1 MAVVESV
8 GASVA
13 DRSHF
18 FTRNVWETADPKV
31 SSRDGWLARLIQQRP
46 VEEQLPPVC
55 VGDEPLGLCV
65 SSQVTPCVLRDLR
78 DLEVAGAL
86 ADSPAFHAL
95 NRQLGDAGGRSSPR
109 RAWREALEAAE
120 RVAGYAVGGDAAS
133 ASLADRLRTVATLI
147 AEDYPSDV
155 YATVLDGFD
164 THASQAYSHAQL
176 LRELAEG
183 MVSFFALLEQAGCA
197 DRVVV
202 LCTSEFG
209 RRVEENEGGG
219 TDHGLAGPVLAFG
232 NVVRGGFWG
241 APPDLADLE
250 DGDLRVRVDF
260 RRVFADVGEHLQLDG
275 AAVLG
280 REWAP
285 VGFLRA

>member
-1 MAVVESV
+1 
-8 GASVA
+8 
-13 DRSHF
+13 
-18 FTRNVWETADPKV
+18 
-31 SSRDGWLARLIQQRP
+31 
-46 VEEQLPPVC
+46 
-55 VGDEPLGLCV
+55 
-65 SSQVTPCVLRDLR
+65 
-78 DLEVAGAL
+78 
-86 ADSPAFHAL
+86 
-95 NRQLGDAGGRSSPR
+95 
-109 RAWREALEAAE
+109 
-120 RVAGYAVGGDAAS
+120 
-133 ASLADRLRTVATLI
+133 
-147 AEDYPSDV
+147 
-155 YATVLDGFD
+155 
-164 THASQAYSHAQL
+164 
-176 LRELAEG
+176 